1 MKRLPWLQP
10 STSRHPSRSRVAGTG
25 SYGARRIKDSIRMV
39 QDSSER
45 VSVESVSALWSL
57 GLGSAFPRASE
68 VLEFQK
74 RKLDKAPAR
83 SLCEELSLS

>member
-1 MKRLPWLQP
+1 
-10 STSRHPSRSRVAGTG
+10 
-25 SYGARRIKDSIRMV
+25 MV

-74 RKLDKAPAR
+74 RKLGQGPSQKP
-83 SLCEELSLS
+83 L

>member
-1 MKRLPWLQP
+1 
-10 STSRHPSRSRVAGTG
+10 
-25 SYGARRIKDSIRMV
+25 MV